1 MPQGPPALHRSL
13 LPMETQNAAN
23 MLTPGL
29 IWVEHVQVSSHS
41 PMQIGHATQAMRTL
55 SEFIQT
61 KAMTDNWMDEF
72 LNMKELEQLRKQ
84 ASYFREADQ
93 AEMIGRLFDKQEIAM
108 MLAEIPELL
117 EVRLNSSGY
126 QKSRES

>member
-1 MPQGPPALHRSL
+1 MQSGSEDALIAEL
-13 LPMETQNAAN
+13 QNAAN

-41 PMQIGHATQAMRTL
+41 PVQIGHATEAMRTL

-61 KAMTDNWMDEF
+61 KAMADSWLDEF
-72 LNMKELEQLRKQ
+72 LEMKELKQLRNQ

-93 AEMIGRLFDKQEIAM
+93 AEMMGLLFDKKKIAM

-126 QKSRES
+126 QKTRES

>member
-1 MPQGPPALHRSL
+1 
-13 LPMETQNAAN
+13 
-23 MLTPGL
+23 MLTQGL

-41 PMQIGHATQAMRTL
+41 PVQIGHATQAMRTL

-84 ASYFREADQ
+84 ASYFRDADQ
-93 AEMIGRLFDKQEIAM
+93 AEMIGSLFDKQEIAM
-108 MLAEIPELL
+108 TLAEIPELL